1 MTELVTHDV
10 HDAGGGSRRT
20 FLAGAAGAVAG
31 AGAITALGSGSATTP
46 FAGTSAAAQDAVGS
60 TVAATGALVA
70 YVRDL
75 AAGEIAVMRGDTEV
89 VVVDHELARALA
101 RLAG

>member
-1 MTELVTHDV
+1 MTEMTADIV

-20 FLAGAAGAVAG
+20 FLAGAAGLAVG
-31 AGAITALGSGSATTP
+31 AGGLAAAQSSGAVP
-46 FAGTSAAAQDAVGS
+46 FAGAATAAEQVLEAASAP
-60 TVAATGALVA
+60 TGALVA

-75 AAGEIAVMRGDTEV
+75 AAGEIAVMRGDSEV
-89 VVVDHELARALA
+89 VVIDHGLARALA